1 MLEANTVITLEND
14 KKYTVLRV
22 MDYNN
27 KKYALISDLKKEN
40 YVVNV
45 ESDEKGVAISL
56 INNEKEEQL
65 IASKFLK
72 DSIEDLNKLKAE
84 MNNMDN
90 EEAGK

>member
-45 ESDEKGVAISL
+45 ETDEKGVAISL

-84 MNNMDN
+84 MNNMGN

>member
-27 KKYALISDLKKEN
+27 KKYALISDLNKEN

-45 ESDEKGVAISL
+45 ETDEKGVAISL

>member
-45 ESDEKGVAISL
+45 ETDEKGVAISL